1 MDFGTYIRE
10 ARERLKEHDKQKFSL
25 RAFAKRLNI
34 EPSYLSKIERGTF
47 NPPSEE
53 LICKIANELNESP
66 DVLLAMAG
74 KLSSDLREIILKRPV
89 LFGQLIRELKQYPDS
104 AILRITRDVEDG
116 EW

>member
-1 MDFGTYIRE
+1 MDFGTYIRQS
-10 ARERLKEHDKQKFSL
+10 RERLQAQDKRRYSL
-25 RAFAKRLNI
+25 RAVAQRLDI

-53 LICKIANELNESP
+53 LICRIAEELNEDK

-74 KLSSDLREIILKRPV
+74 KLSSDLREIILQRPR
-89 LFGQLIRELKQYPDS
+89 LFAQLLRELKSMPDH
-104 AILRITRDVEDG
+104 AILRIAREVEDG